1 MSRRAA
7 TFALACALTGLA
19 ASAAAA
25 YTHYHLI
32 HDPAYHSF
40 CDVSETISCTQVYQS
55 RFSTVAGVPVAIFGA
70 IAFVAAALL
79 AVGGLTAGPDLR
91 ASVPGYLLVLSTLS
105 LVVVMYL
112 GYASFVLVK
121 AVCLLCLTTYAAV
134 IGLFL
139 VSAAATTVPVTSML
153 RRSRTDLLALAAS
166 PLAMALALLFVAG
179 AGGTIAF
186 FPREVVSAAGVPE
199 PVAPAVAT
207 QTQRS
212 EFERWY
218 VAQPRVPLVV
228 PTEGAKVLIVK
239 FNDYQCPAC
248 AQSFLQYKPILA
260 KCEAEHPGAVKLVL
274 KDYPLNRDCND
285 NITQTLHPSACDAA
299 VAVRLA
305 RLHYRGDAMEDWFYT
320 HQPQMTPSIVRQAA
334 RDIGQVTDFDA
345 QYRTTLSLVKGDVAL
360 GRTLALRGTP
370 TFFIN
375 GVRIESVLAPQYF
388 DEAINYELQRAGV
401 Q

>member
-1 MSRRAA
+1 MSKRAA
-7 TFALACALTGLA
+7 LFALACALTGLA

-40 CDVSETISCTQVYQS
+40 CDVSETISCTQVYLS
-55 RFSTVAGVPVAIFGA
+55 RFSTVGGVPVAIFGA

-79 AVGGLTAGPDLR
+79 AIGGLAARPEVGD
-91 ASVPGYLLVLSTLS
+91 AVPGYLLVLSTLS
-105 LVVVMYL
+105 LAVIMYL

-139 VSAAATTVPVTSML
+139 VSAAATGVPMTSLPRRAGRDL
-153 RRSRTDLLALAAS
+153 RALVAS
-166 PLAMALALLFVAG
+166 PIALVLTTVFVAG
-179 AGGTIAF
+179 AGSALAF

-199 PVAPAVAT
+199 AAAPAVPT
-207 QTQRS
+207 QTQQS

-228 PTEGAKVLIVK
+228 PADGAKVLIVK
-239 FNDYQCPAC
+239 FNDFQCPAC

-260 KCEAEHPGAVKLVL
+260 KCDAEHPGAVKLVL

-285 NITQTLHPSACDAA
+285 GIGQTLHPSACDAA

-305 RLHYRGDAMEDWFYT
+305 RRHDRGEAMESWFYT
-320 HQPQMTPSIVRQAA
+320 HQPDMTPPVVRQAA
-334 RDIGQVTDFDA
+334 RDIGEVTDFDA
-345 QYRTTLSLVKGDVAL
+345 QYASTLSLVKGDIAL
-360 GRTLALRGTP
+360 GKTLAVRGTP

-388 DEAINYELQRAGV
+388 DAAINYELQHAATK
-401 Q
+401 